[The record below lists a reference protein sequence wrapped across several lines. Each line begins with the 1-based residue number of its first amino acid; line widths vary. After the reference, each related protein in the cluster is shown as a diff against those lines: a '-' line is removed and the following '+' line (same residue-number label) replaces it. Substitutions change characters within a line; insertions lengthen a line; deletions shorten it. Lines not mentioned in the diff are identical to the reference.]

1 MEDIA
6 MKKRAY
12 EQPSVRVVELQHKT
26 NILVSSPGESTPPE
40 DAPEYDDYL
49 G

>member
-1 MEDIA
+1 

-26 NILVSSPGESTPPE
+26 NILVSSSGESTPPE
-40 DAPEYDDYL
+40 DTPEYDDYL